1 MVTHKTFTFYIIAQV
16 TENIR
21 YLAASQNNLHVLAN
35 YVLIFG
41 SKITFV
47 PFNESAED
55 NYNHQQKFLYC
66 ETEDFCG

>member
-16 TENIR
+16 TENIQN
-21 YLAASQNNLHVLAN
+21 LAASQSNSHVLVL
-35 YVLIFG
+35 VLIFA

-55 NYNHQQKFLYC
+55 NYNHQRKFLYC